1 MQAEQLSGGFLKRLC
16 LACAFV
22 GNPDVV
28 LLDEPFLGLDT
39 RFRGVLYRKLREWR
53 EGRLILVGTA
63 DREEAEAVSDR
74 IFVLRRAHA
83 VDYASDRRRKRIS
96 QLTLRFSSAA
106 AYARGVTI
114 VRAFAAGLSAVRE
127 EECIAERERFKVS
140 LEVYDIETAVFRD
153 RMGRMMA
160 ELHSIFDLCSS
171 QCFIDFRIV
180 EHPYDQVSYAP
191 CRSDN
196 RQMSSK

>member
-1 MQAEQLSGGFLKRLC
+1 MRAEQLSGGFLKRLC

-39 RFRGVLYRKLREWR
+39 RFRGVLYRKLRQWR
-53 EGRLILVGTA
+53 EGRLIFVGTA

-83 VDYASDRRRKRIS
+83 VDYASDRRRKRIA
-96 QLTLRFSSAA
+96 QLTLRFSSASV
-106 AYARGVTI
+106 YARGVTI

-127 EECIAERERFKVS
+127 EECSEERERFKVS

-160 ELHSIFDLCSS
+160 ELHSAFDLCSS